1 MYQRGTF
8 GGILPNGDLVALRGT
23 SACETQ
29 GHCSLKRQRAMKVS
43 EMFRVAFSHPRL
55 PKDVEERHE
64 ASERSI
70 VAARANGNL
79 RIQSGAFDIR
89 EELDR
94 TYERIQR
101 GEFRD
106 R

>member
-1 MYQRGTF
+1 
-8 GGILPNGDLVALRGT
+8 
-23 SACETQ
+23 
-29 GHCSLKRQRAMKVS
+29 MKVID
-43 EMFRVAFSHPRL
+43 MFRLAFSHPHL

-70 VAARANGNL
+70 AAARANGNL

-89 EELDR
+89 EELDK

-101 GEFRD
+101 GEFRA